1 MAALSLAAYT
11 GFRLPSLWSATLQTT
26 SLADGFHRRFLVAT
40 VLYPLAEWAGNAY
53 WFYAALSFGILA
65 LLLAVIVTTVVR
77 ATTPVRRWLPVAFLL
92 HPAGGY
98 LFHEVGYLDQ
108 VLFLLLFVAL
118 WLGCRGWWRTAT
130 LVMML
135 APMAHEISALTVIP
149 VWLLAVW
156 RSSLPT
162 RTAFAASILP
172 VAVNAL
178 LFAVPPAVPGARE
191 HLITRIGEGGWN
203 WREDALALFFR
214 TQAQSWSAYDP
225 WNIALYLAPLVLAV
239 IVVTA
244 VVVGP
249 GHDARGW
256 VTRSLAV
263 GASGAP
269 FLLSFGGWDQHRW
282 AFLLC
287 VNLTI
292 VAWVW
297 CDGHENMKRAVVALG
312 LGLMLIAH
320 APLHYFDGFTSVPLT
335 GTAVMSYEEGAHPG
349 PHGGPFDV
357 PLRW

>member
-1 MAALSLAAYT
+1 MLAAYT
-11 GFRLPSLWSATLQTT
+11 GFRLPSLWSVTLQTT

-40 VLYPLAEWAGNAY
+40 VLHPFAEWAGNAY
-53 WFYAALSFGILA
+53 WFHAAFSFGVLA

-77 ATTPVRRWLPVAFLL
+77 ATTPVRRWLPVAFFL

-118 WLGCRGWWRTAT
+118 WLGRRGRWCTAT
-130 LVMML
+130 LVMTL
-135 APMAHEISALTVIP
+135 APTTHEISALTVIP

-156 RSSLPT
+156 HSSLPT
-162 RTAFAASILP
+162 RTALAASILP

-178 LFAVPPAVPGARE
+178 VFAAPPAAPGARE
-191 HLITRIGEGGWN
+191 HLITRISEGGWN
-203 WREDALALFFR
+203 WRADALALFFR
-214 TQAQSWSAYDP
+214 TQAESWSAYDP
-225 WNIALYLAPLVLAV
+225 WNIALFLTPLVLVV

-244 VVVGP
+244 VVIGP
-249 GHDARGW
+249 GHDARSW

-287 VNLTI
+287 VNLVL

-297 CDGHENMKRAVVALG
+297 CDGRENMKRAVVALG
-312 LGLMLIAH
+312 LGLLLITH
-320 APLHYFDGFTSVPLT
+320 TPMDYFDGFKSVPLT
-335 GTAVMSYEEGAHPG
+335 GTAFRSYGQVAHPD
-349 PHGGPFDV
+349 PQGGPFDM